1 MPRTARI
8 KSEDS
13 IYHIMIRSISELKL
27 YKENSD
33 KEKYLHLIQKYQ
45 CKFGFKIYAYCL
57 MDNHGHLLIDANGG
71 DISTIMH
78 SINQCYAQYFNR
90 KYKRHGHVFQDRFKS
105 KIIKNDKYLITLSA
119 YIHNNPKDIEGYS
132 NCAEK
137 YRYSTLGVY
146 LGLKKDEFNIIDTK
160 YILQMFSEELKS
172 AKKLYKE
179 FMNKCQNEEGEK
191 DIEFAEKNT
200 EYRSERIIGRR
211 DYTPKDIVDFVIKY
225 TKIDK
230 RKIFIKYNRESTNS
244 KALCAFLMRRFCD
257 FSHKDICKMI
267 GNITQAR
274 ISSLCF
280 KGMELILNEKNYN
293 AILEEFLVV

>member
-105 KIIKNDKYLITLSA
+105 KIINDEKYLLALSA
-119 YIHNNPKDIEGYS
+119 YIHNNPKDIEGYN
-132 NCAEK
+132 NCVKK
-137 YRYSTLGVY
+137 YEYSTLGIY
-146 LGLKKDEFNIIDTK
+146 LQLKKDRYHIVDAK
-160 YILQMFSEELKS
+160 YILQMFSSKLKK
-172 AKKLYKE
+172 AKKLYEE
-179 FMNKCQNEEGEK
+179 FINKYKDEETEK
-191 DIEFAEKNT
+191 DVEFTEKNT
-200 EYRSERIIGRR
+200 EYRSERLILKR
-211 DYTPKDIVDFVIKY
+211 DATPENIVTFVSRY

-230 RKIFIKYNRESTNS
+230 RKIFIKYNREATES
-244 KALCAFLMRRFCD
+244 KAVCAFLMRRFCN
-257 FSHKDICKMI
+257 FSQKEICKTI
-267 GNITQAR
+267 GNITQGR
-274 ISSLCF
+274 IASLCASGF
-280 KGMELILNEKNYN
+280 ELIFSEDKYN
-293 AILEEFLVV
+293 TMLEEFLVR